1 MHYVKRNGATL
12 ESGSIVARLQLDDP
26 TRVQRAEPYQG
37 KLPQIS
43 DGNVTSGGKL
53 NQVYLETK
61 QFLDHVLAGYSLPE
75 PYFSNRVKQAVE
87 TLMKCLKDPA
97 LPLYELKVSEVTRDD
112 VLARFVSVYMTV
124 DTPTINISL
133 FHVHGLNGIH

>member
-1 MHYVKRNGATL
+1 MIDCINLASCCSVHYVKRNGATL

-97 LPLYELKVSEVTRDD
+97 LPLYELKVCDVTRDD
-112 VLARFVSVYMTV
+112 DAQY
-124 DTPTINISL
+124 DA
-133 FHVHGLNGIH
+133 